1 MMSKGFFDHLLL
13 YVYTMGVIFLLMTSL
28 AGCQTAGGQ
37 KRQVGTGR
45 EARQAI
51 VSITA
56 AASGRALTEEDL
68 HHLERQIKTD
78 PQAKTAVENVTDAL
92 SGRQVNIKYCPVDG
106 KRYAARLKVCPEH
119 DVELKF
125 LEE

>member
-1 MMSKGFFDHLLL
+1 MTKRSI
-13 YVYTMGVIFLLMTSL
+13 GVIFLLIASL

-37 KRQVGTGR
+37 KRQGGTGR
-45 EARQAI
+45 EARRAV

-56 AASGRALTEEDL
+56 AASGRPLTEKDF

-78 PQAKTAVENVTDAL
+78 PQAKTAVENITDAL
-92 SGRQVNIKYCPVDG
+92 SGKHVNIKYCPVDG